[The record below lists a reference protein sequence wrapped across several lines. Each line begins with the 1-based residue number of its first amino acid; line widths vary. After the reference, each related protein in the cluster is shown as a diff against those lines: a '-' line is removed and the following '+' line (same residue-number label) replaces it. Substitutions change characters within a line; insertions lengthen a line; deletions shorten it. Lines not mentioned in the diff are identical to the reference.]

1 MDWFRAKTR
10 ERQKNL
16 VKAVDRLAAQII
28 ERDPKQKE
36 FLDITLGKDRK
47 EVSSSNLQDLR
58 PSVTDQN

>member
-36 FLDITLGKDRK
+36 FLDIALGKDRK
-47 EVSSSNLQDLR
+47 EVSSSNLQGLR

>member
-28 ERDPKQKE
+28 ERDPKQ
-36 FLDITLGKDRK
+36 
-47 EVSSSNLQDLR
+47 
-58 PSVTDQN
+58 

>member
-47 EVSSSNLQDLR
+47 EVSSSNLQGLR